1 MRLTILAPAQN
12 LQLVQRAKEFA
23 QIAGEAASR
32 ADETGEIDE
41 RVWSALRDT
50 GLSMAPFSP
59 SFGGIG
65 LGDLDQQATLCTI
78 LRLIGGADL
87 AVARLFEGHVNA
99 VMLVSRYG
107 TSAQIGSLAESVRSG
122 GLSGV
127 WGAED
132 AQGLRRV
139 QRGDSWS
146 LQGRKILASGAGMIE
161 RPLIT
166 MGSPEGHVLY
176 LLNLETDGRADI
188 TSWTPLGMKASASG
202 TIDLTGVVVGPSEQI
217 GGAGDYMRQPFFS
230 GGAWRFCA
238 AQLGAMEQLTKL
250 YCARLRARSRESDPY
265 QLQRV
270 AHCTVAC
277 RTTLFWVEE
286 AARQFADESLK
297 PAAIVAFTNFT
308 RMVTER
314 AALDVMECVQRGTG
328 LSGLMRPNPIERICR
343 DLATYLRQPVPDMAM
358 SDAARAVLAG
368 ELCIGAP
375 L

>member
-1 MRLTILAPAQN
+1 M
-12 LQLVQRAKEFA
+12 VQRTKEFA
-23 QIAGEAASR
+23 QIAGDAASR
-32 ADETGEIDE
+32 ADATGSVDQA
-41 RVWSALRDT
+41 VWSALCDT

-59 SFGGIG
+59 DFGGIG
-65 LGDLDQQATLCTI
+65 LSDPNQQTTLCAI

-107 TSAQIGSLAESVRSG
+107 TRPQIESLAGSVKQG

-132 AQGLRRV
+132 AHGLRRL
-139 QRGDSWS
+139 GDSASW
-146 LQGRKILASGAGMIE
+146 LLEGKKILASGADVIT
-161 RPLIT
+161 RPLVSI
-166 MGSPEGHVLY
+166 GSTDGHVLY
-176 LLNLETDGRADI
+176 LLNLEAGKRADMS
-188 TSWTPLGMKASASG
+188 SWMPLGMKASASG

-250 YCARLRARSRESDPY
+250 YCAQLRARSRESDPY

-297 PAAIVAFTNFT
+297 PAAIIAFTNFT